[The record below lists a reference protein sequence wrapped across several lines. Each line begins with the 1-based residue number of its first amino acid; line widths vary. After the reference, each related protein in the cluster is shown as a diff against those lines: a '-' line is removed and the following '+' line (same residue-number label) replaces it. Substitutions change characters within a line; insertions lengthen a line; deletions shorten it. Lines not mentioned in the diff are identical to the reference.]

1 MPISNV
7 IGDVVKGAGSIL
19 SNVFKGGTTP
29 TGGGI
34 FGGFDNPYDYY
45 KSTSNSG
52 YDIYGTQ
59 GSF

>member
-34 FGGFDNPYDYY
+34 FGGYGQPGPSIYETGDY
-45 KSTSNSG
+45 
-52 YDIYGTQ
+52 I
-59 GSF
+59 F